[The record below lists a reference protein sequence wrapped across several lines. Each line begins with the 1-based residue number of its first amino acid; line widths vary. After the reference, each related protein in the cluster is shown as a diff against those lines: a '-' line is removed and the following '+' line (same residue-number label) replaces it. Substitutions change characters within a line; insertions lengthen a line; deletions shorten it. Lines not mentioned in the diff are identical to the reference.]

1 MMKIVRCEKCGKIAG
16 IIQDSACPTKCCGEP
31 MAVLEANTSDG
42 ALEKHVP
49 VVEIDGSL
57 VTVTVGEALHP
68 MLDAHYIQW
77 ILLETNK
84 GMSRR
89 PLNPG
94 DAPKAEF
101 ALTEGEEVIAA
112 YEYCNLHGF
121 WKKEL

>member
-77 ILLETNK
+77 ILLETATGYQKKDLTPNDK
-84 GMSRR
+84 
-89 PLNPG
+89 PEA
-94 DAPKAEF
+94 DF
-101 ALTEGEEVIAA
+101 AVTEPVKAA
-112 YEYCNLHGF
+112 YEYCNLHGR
-121 WKKEL
+121 WKAEA